1 MDLDDEEL
9 KATRMLNRVYNNIT
23 EEEVI
28 EQLGIL
34 QEKIEWMI
42 AAYKKAK
49 EKIKQL
55 SSVSDYETVCEEN
68 KHVNELLEIAE
79 KRIKELINSKISVDL
94 SYDDYIP
101 KSLVK
106 QKFEEI
112 INQLMEICNNTKDVV
127 EKEISRGIAIVVI
140 ALKNE
145 LLEKKMEENK
155 DEH

>member
-9 KATRMLNRVYNNIT
+9 KATRMLNRVYKNIT

-68 KHVNELLEIAE
+68 KHVNELF
-79 KRIKELINSKISVDL
+79 KKI
-94 SYDDYIP
+94 
-101 KSLVK
+101 
-106 QKFEEI
+106 
-112 INQLMEICNNTKDVV
+112 
-127 EKEISRGIAIVVI
+127 
-140 ALKNE
+140 
-145 LLEKKMEENK
+145 
-155 DEH
+155 

>member
-1 MDLDDEEL
+1 M
-9 KATRMLNRVYNNIT
+9 
-23 EEEVI
+23 
-28 EQLGIL
+28 
-34 QEKIEWMI
+34 
-42 AAYKKAK
+42 KKAK